1 MITKITPKYEKSSQ
15 NLSSD
20 SGLLLILKALDKFKV
35 LDLLNTLSFK
45 EERLNPNYDN
55 ADLLHFKLT
64 NLFLGYSSQIMQ
76 ARAIND
82 KLFTEIY
89 DVPSQSTISLLFA
102 RVNEET
108 ITSMNQMISALIRP
122 FIESL
127 DTVILDADSTNIV
140 CHGKQEGSK
149 HNSHYNN
156 HGFHPL
162 LVTEANTGLVLTN
175 ELRSGNKQCADG
187 LEDHLKYIFDNFNI
201 KDKTVM
207 LRADSQFCN
216 SSKLDLYEQ
225 YDLNYAVKAMKR
237 NKTLGEEIKELAKV
251 MFAKD
256 TDLKYAYGKLEFS
269 SSAYPLVNVSFKAE
283 QVKIEQSKNEDQLSL
298 FDDYE
303 IDYQIIFSNIDM
315 GAEDIFEFYNNRG
328 NSENIFK
335 ELKQDFGMGNL
346 SHTSFIE
353 NDFESLFSCFAYNLY
368 KLLLSIIPQIKHGMT
383 LSLFIRNYLRFAS
396 KVVFHARQVI
406 LKVDVSY
413 RYFEEFMNI
422 YESI

>member
-1 MITKITPKYEKSSQ
+1 MITNITPKYEKSSQ

-20 SGLLLILKALDKFKV
+20 SGLLLILKALEKFNV
-35 LDLLNTLSFK
+35 LDLLNTLSFNDD
-45 EERLNPNYDN
+45 RSNPNYDN
-55 ADLLHFKLT
+55 AGLLHFKPT
-64 NLFLGYSSQIMQ
+64 NLLLGYNSQTMQ

-82 KLFTEIY
+82 KLFTEVY
-89 DVPSQSTISLLFA
+89 KVPSQPTISRLYS

-108 ITSMNQMISALIRP
+108 ITSMNQMITNIIRP
-122 FIESL
+122 FIENL

-162 LVTEANTGLVLTN
+162 IVTEANTGLVLTN

-187 LEDHLKYIFDNFNI
+187 LEEHLKYIFDNFNI

-207 LRADSQFCN
+207 FRADSQFCN
-216 SSKLDLYEQ
+216 SNKLDLYES
-225 YDLNYAVKAMKR
+225 YNLEYAVKAMKR
-237 NKTLGEEIKELAKV
+237 NKTLAEKIKEQAKA
-251 MFAKD
+251 MFAND
-256 TDLKYAYGKLEFS
+256 PNLEYAYGKLEFS
-269 SSAYPLVNVSFKAE
+269 SNAYPLVNVSFKAE
-283 QVKIEQSKNEDQLSL
+283 QVKVEYSKNEDQLSL
-298 FDDYE
+298 FEDYE
-303 IDYQIIFSNIDM
+303 IEYQIIFSNIDKE
-315 GAEDIFEFYNNRG
+315 AKDIDFYNNRG

-346 SHTSFIE
+346 YHTSFIE
-353 NDFESLFSCFAYNLY
+353 NKFEALFSCFAYNLY
-368 KLLLSIIPQIKHGMT
+368 KLLLKKIPQIKHGMT

-406 LKVDVSY
+406 VKVDASY
-413 RYFEEFMNI
+413 RYFEEFMNMF
-422 YESI
+422 ESI